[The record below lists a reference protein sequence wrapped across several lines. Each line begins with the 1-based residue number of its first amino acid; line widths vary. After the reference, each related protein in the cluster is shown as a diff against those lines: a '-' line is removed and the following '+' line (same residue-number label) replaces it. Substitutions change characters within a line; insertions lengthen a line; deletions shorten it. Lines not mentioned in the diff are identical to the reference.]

1 MSTSRGLSNDMEAM
15 AIASE
20 VRPLILVE
28 ALFDSNVP
36 TSYLYLWNG
45 IGSLTYDSKTYIG
58 AGNLLSISSV
68 SENVELRAS
77 GITVQLSGISDPLL
91 AKAKTEDYQGR
102 ELVVKL
108 GGFDS
113 NDNVIASPTII
124 FSGFMDTMTIT
135 EGGETGTIAVTV
147 ENRLIEFE
155 KTRVRRYTDN
165 DQRIEYPSD
174 DGLEYVSQIQEKAI
188 VWGDKDANPISYS
201 NGTYSPGTRFPRIRP

>member
-1 MSTSRGLSNDMEAM
+1 MSTSRGLSINMAAM
-15 AIASE
+15 AVAAE

-28 ALFDSNVP
+28 AEFDTNP
-36 TSYLYLWNG
+36 LYLWNG
-45 IGSLTYDSKTYIG
+45 IGTFTYSSTDYIG
-58 AGNLLSISSV
+58 AGNLLSISAI

-113 NDNVIASPTII
+113 SDNVIADPII
-124 FSGFMDTMTIT
+124 MFSGFMDTMTIT
-135 EGGETGTIAVTV
+135 EGGETATIAVTV

-165 DQRIEYPSD
+165 DQRIEHPND

-201 NGTYSPGTRFPRIRP
+201 GGSRSIPTSLPGFHP

>member
-1 MSTSRGLSNDMEAM
+1 MSTSRGLSVDMAAM
-15 AIASE
+15 AVAAE

-28 ALFDSNVP
+28 AEFDTNP
-36 TSYLYLWNG
+36 LYLWNG
-45 IGSLTYDSKTYIG
+45 IGTWNFNQKDYIG
-58 AGNLLSISSV
+58 AGNLLSISAI

-91 AKAKTEDYQGR
+91 SKAKTEDYQGR

-108 GGFDS
+108 GGWDNS
-113 NDNVIASPTII
+113 DNVISSPIII

-135 EGGETGTIAVTV
+135 EGGETATIAVSV

-165 DQRIEYPSD
+165 DQRIEHPND
-174 DGLEYVSQIQEKAI
+174 DGLEYVSQIQEKTI
-188 VWGDKDANPISYS
+188 VWGDKDANPISYGS
-201 NGTYSPGTRFPRIRP
+201 GTPLLPRDIPGFHP

>member
-28 ALFDSNVP
+28 ALFDSNAP

-45 IGSLTYDSKTYIG
+45 IGSLSYDSKTYVG
-58 AGNLLSISSV
+58 AGNLLSISGV

-102 ELVVKL
+102 ELLVKL

-113 NDNVIASPTII
+113 NDNVISSPTVI

-165 DQRIEYPSD
+165 DQRIDYPSD

-201 NGTYSPGTRFPRIRP
+201 RGTPIPQRYFPRRFP

>member
-1 MSTSRGLSNDMEAM
+1 MSTSRGLSVDMAAM
-15 AIASE
+15 AVAAD

-28 ALFDSNVP
+28 ALFNSNVP

-45 IGSLTYDSKTYIG
+45 IGDLSWNAKTYIG
-58 AGNLLSISSV
+58 AGNLLRISSV

-77 GITVQLSGISDPLL
+77 GIQVQLSGISDPLL

-102 ELVVKL
+102 ELIVRL

-113 NDNVIASPTII
+113 SDNIISTPTII
-124 FSGFMDTMTIT
+124 FSGFMDTMTIN
-135 EGGETGTIAVTV
+135 EAGETATISVTV

-165 DQRIEYPSD
+165 DQRIEHPND
-174 DGLEYVSQIQEKAI
+174 EGLEYVSQIQEKEI
-188 VWGDKDANPISYS
+188 VWGDKNGNPMHY
-201 NGTYSPGTRFPRIRP
+201 GYDGSPPTNVPAFLP

>member
-1 MSTSRGLSNDMEAM
+1 MSTSRGLTSAMEAM
-15 AIASE
+15 AVADE

-28 ALFDSNVP
+28 ALFDSNAP

-45 IGSLTYDSKTYIG
+45 IGNLSYDSKTYVG
-58 AGNLLSISSV
+58 AGNLLNISRV

-77 GITVQLSGISDPLL
+77 GITVQLSGIGDPLL
-91 AKAKTEDYQGR
+91 AKAKTENYQGR

-113 NDNVIASPTII
+113 SDAVIASPTII
-124 FSGFMDTMTIT
+124 FSGFMDTMTIN
-135 EGGETGTIAVTV
+135 ESGGTATIAVTV

-165 DQRIEYPSD
+165 DQRIDYPSD

-201 NGTYSPGTRFPRIRP
+201 GGSAAPSTRFPSFRP

>member
-1 MSTSRGLSNDMEAM
+1 MSTSRGLSSGMEAM
-15 AIASE
+15 AIASD

-28 ALFDSNVP
+28 ALFDSNAP

-45 IGSLTYDSKTYIG
+45 IGGLSYDGKTYIG

-113 NDNVIASPTII
+113 NDNVISSPTVI
-124 FSGFMDTMTIT
+124 FSGFMDTMTIN
-135 EGGETGTIAVTV
+135 ESGETGTIAVTV

-165 DQRIEYPSD
+165 DQRIEYPND

-201 NGTYSPGTRFPRIRP
+201 NGTYSPNTRFPGFRP

>member
-1 MSTSRGLSNDMEAM
+1 MAAM
-15 AIASE
+15 AEGSAI
-20 VRPLILVE
+20 RPLILVE

-45 IGSLTYDSKTYIG
+45 IGNLSYDSKTYVG

-91 AKAKTEDYQGR
+91 SKAKTEDYQGR

-108 GGFDS
+108 GGFDGT
-113 NDNVIASPTII
+113 DNVIATPTII

-135 EGGETGTIAVTV
+135 EAGETASIAVTV

-165 DQRIEYPSD
+165 DQRIDYPND

-201 NGTYSPGTRFPRIRP
+201 NGTYSPNTRFPGFRP

>member
-1 MSTSRGLSNDMEAM
+1 MSTSRGLSVDMLAM
-15 AIASE
+15 AVASDI
-20 VRPLILVE
+20 RPLILVE

-45 IGSLTYDSKTYIG
+45 IGNLSYDSKTYVG
-58 AGNLLSISSV
+58 AGNLLSISTV

-102 ELVVKL
+102 ELLVKL
-108 GGFDS
+108 GGWDAS
-113 NDNVIASPTII
+113 DNIISSPTII
-124 FSGFMDTMTIT
+124 FSGFMDTMTIN
-135 EGGETGTIAVTV
+135 ESGETATISVAV

-165 DQRIEYPSD
+165 DQRIEYPND
-174 DGLEYVSQIQEKAI
+174 DGLEYVSQIQEKEI
-188 VWGDKDANPISYS
+188 VWGDKNANPMSYGD
-201 NGTYSPGTRFPRIRP
+201 GTPPIEIPSFLP